1 VREYRHRHFG
11 ETSWLW
17 IIALVILACALPL
30 KAATVPASHV
40 VAPDGLF
47 DPSSLVSASEYPSFG
62 ADLHEADLH
71 EDEYD
76 GRLVSAFPS
85 ATGTLDLLADV
96 GDDPSESGTEGVRR
110 VILLAILFG
119 GVLRYLTSQAFY
131 DWAADVFSPL
141 DGYQK

>member
-1 VREYRHRHFG
+1 VRKYRHRHFG

-17 IIALVILACALPL
+17 AVALVILACALPL
-30 KAATVPASHV
+30 QAATLPASHA
-40 VAPDGLF
+40 VAPDRLF
-47 DPSSLVSASEYPSFG
+47 EPSSLVPAGEYPSFG
-62 ADLHEADLH
+62 ADLQ
-71 EDEYD
+71 EDE
-76 GRLVSAFPS
+76 RLVSAAFPS